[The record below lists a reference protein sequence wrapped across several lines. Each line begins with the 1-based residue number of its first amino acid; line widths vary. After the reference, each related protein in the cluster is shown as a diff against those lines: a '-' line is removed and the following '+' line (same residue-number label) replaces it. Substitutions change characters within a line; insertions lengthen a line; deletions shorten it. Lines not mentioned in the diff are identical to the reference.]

1 MNLASSYL
9 LTMKL
14 SPLPLLLLAAALGA
28 AEVKT
33 DGAAIT
39 QVTVYADRAEVV
51 RTFKG
56 RLEAGEQ
63 TLLFDRLPGA
73 TRLDQLR
80 VEGRGAF
87 TLIDIRPETI
97 QTKEV
102 ANEQVRAL
110 QDALKAQDLR
120 QQALNQTEAR
130 LTFQKSA
137 LDKMLARLTT
147 AGKESANPEMDPLK
161 WAAFLDFQDKQL
173 AEVDR
178 QILALQA
185 DREAVRA
192 EIDRLNRELGAL
204 RGNERRSRLLAKV
217 NLDVRQAGEV
227 EVNLSYLVRGP
238 SWSPSYD
245 MRADTKAKTLD
256 VTYHAEVR
264 QATGEDWR
272 GVSLRLSTAQ
282 PGLAGRE
289 PKMDPW
295 FLTKAEP
302 VLVGGVAG
310 KGFGGGLGAAT
321 GTADN
326 RFQMFNEV
334 SLMANGVALDG
345 IEREKLDKRMEAM
358 DERRASVRT
367 GGTAATFVIDRPSD
381 ILADNKPVQV
391 TVMRESFPAYFRH
404 TCVPKLSPFVYLKT
418 KAVNRTD
425 FTFLPGPTAVFLD
438 GAFVAQ
444 ANLDLVPSGQD
455 FWTYLGVDQG
465 VSVERK
471 VLARREETTGVFGKK
486 TLRTVFDQVFKLK
499 NGKATDIEL
508 VLWDQVPASNHE
520 DIKVVFEEPRYE
532 KDTDDL
538 KLNESK
544 FLEWR
549 LPLKA
554 GAKQDLPFR
563 FAVERPCDV
572 QVVGL

>member
-1 MNLASSYL
+1 VNPATLFL

-63 TLLFDRLPGA
+63 TLVFDRLPGA

-87 TLIDIRPETI
+87 TLVDIRPETI

-102 ANEQVRAL
+102 ANAQVRAL

-178 QILALQA
+178 QLLALQT

-192 EIDRLNRELGAL
+192 EVDRLNRELGAL

-245 MRADTKAKTLD
+245 MRADTKAKTLE
-256 VTYHAEVR
+256 VTYRAEVR
-264 QATGEDWR
+264 QATGEDWL

-295 FLTKAEP
+295 FLTKAEA
-302 VLVGGVAG
+302 VAFAG
-310 KGFGGGLGAAT
+310 TVSGGLVVNGR
-321 GTADN
+321 ADN
-326 RFQMFNEV
+326 RIQMFNEV
-334 SLMANGVALDG
+334 KLMGNSMTISGVASSDPL
-345 IEREKLDKRMEAM
+345 KRMEAM
-358 DERRASVRT
+358 DERRASVQA
-367 GGTAATFVIDRPSD
+367 GGTAATFVIDRKSD
-381 ILADNKPVQV
+381 ILADNKPAQV

-404 TCVPKLSPFVYLKT
+404 TCVPKLSPFVYLKA
-418 KAVNRTD
+418 KAVNKTG

-563 FAVERPCDV
+563 FAVERPEDI

>member
-1 MNLASSYL
+1 
-9 LTMKL
+9 MKL
-14 SPLPLLLLAAALGA
+14 SPLPLLLLASALGA

-63 TLLFDRLPGA
+63 TLVFDRLPGA

-87 TLIDIRPETI
+87 TLVDIRPETI

-102 ANEQVRAL
+102 ANAQVRAL

-161 WAAFLDFQDKQL
+161 WAAFLDFQDKHL

-178 QILALQA
+178 QLLALQA

-192 EIDRLNRELGAL
+192 EVDRLNRELGAL

-245 MRADTKAKTLD
+245 MRADTKAKTLE
-256 VTYHAEVR
+256 VTYRAEVR
-264 QATGEDWR
+264 QATGEDWQ

-295 FLTKAEP
+295 FLTKAEA
-302 VLVGGVAG
+302 VAFAGTVNGGLVG
-310 KGFGGGLGAAT
+310 KDR
-321 GTADN
+321 ADN

-334 SLMANGVALDG
+334 QVMGNSMTISGVAGSGTL
-345 IEREKLDKRMEAM
+345 KRMEAM
-358 DERRASVRT
+358 DERRASVQA
-367 GGTAATFVIDRPSD
+367 GGTAATFVIDRKSD
-381 ILADNKPVQV
+381 ILADNKPAQV

-418 KAVNRTD
+418 KAVNKTG

-563 FAVERPCDV
+563 FAVERPEDI

>member
-1 MNLASSYL
+1 
-9 LTMKL
+9 
-14 SPLPLLLLAAALGA
+14 
-28 AEVKT
+28 
-33 DGAAIT
+33 
-39 QVTVYADRAEVV
+39 
-51 RTFKG
+51 
-56 RLEAGEQ
+56 
-63 TLLFDRLPGA
+63 
-73 TRLDQLR
+73 
-80 VEGRGAF
+80 
-87 TLIDIRPETI
+87 
-97 QTKEV
+97 
-102 ANEQVRAL
+102 
-110 QDALKAQDLR
+110 
-120 QQALNQTEAR
+120 
-130 LTFQKSA
+130 

-178 QILALQA
+178 QVLALQA

-192 EIDRLNRELGAL
+192 EVDRLNRELAAL

-227 EVNLSYLVRGP
+227 EVHLSYLVRGP

-256 VTYHAEVR
+256 VTYRAEVR
-264 QATGEDWR
+264 QATGEDWK

-282 PGLAGRE
+282 PGLQGRE
-289 PKMDPW
+289 PRMDPW

-302 VLVGGVAG
+302 MVFA
-310 KGFGGGLGAAT
+310 GGLTELRQDANGRARE
-321 GTADN
+321 G
-326 RFQMFNEV
+326 QMFNDIRPMGNRF
-334 SLMANGVALDG
+334 STADANDFQALA
-345 IEREKLDKRMEAM
+345 KQMKVMEQG
-358 DERRASVRT
+358 RAQVQA
-367 GGTAATFVIDRPSD
+367 GGTAATFVIERPSD
-381 ILADNKPVQV
+381 ILADNKPAQV

-404 TCVPKLSPFVYLKT
+404 TCVPKLSPFVFLKT
-418 KAVNRTD
+418 KAVNKTD

-444 ANLDLVPSGQD
+444 ANLDLVPS
-455 FWTYLGVDQG
+455 
-465 VSVERK
+465 S
-471 VLARREETTGVFGKK
+471 GVFGKK

-538 KLNESK
+538 KMNESK

-563 FAVERPCDV
+563 FAVERPEDV
-572 QVVGL
+572 QVIGL

>member
-1 MNLASSYL
+1 MNPATLSL

-63 TLLFDRLPGA
+63 TLVFDRLPGA

-87 TLIDIRPETI
+87 TLVDIRPETI

-102 ANEQVRAL
+102 ANAQVRAL

-178 QILALQA
+178 QLLALQT

-192 EIDRLNRELGAL
+192 EVDRLNRELGAL

-245 MRADTKAKTLD
+245 MRADTKAKTLE
-256 VTYHAEVR
+256 VTYRAEVR

-295 FLTKAEP
+295 FLTKAEA
-302 VLVGGVAG
+302 VAFAG
-310 KGFGGGLGAAT
+310 TVSGGLVVNGR
-321 GTADN
+321 ADN

-334 SLMANGVALDG
+334 QVMGNSMTTSGLAGSDPL
-345 IEREKLDKRMEAM
+345 KRMEAM
-358 DERRASVRT
+358 DERRASVQA
-367 GGTAATFVIDRPSD
+367 GGTAATFVIDRKSD
-381 ILADNKPVQV
+381 ILADNKPAQV

-404 TCVPKLSPFVYLKT
+404 TCVPKLSPFVYLKA
-418 KAVNRTD
+418 KAVNKTG

-544 FLEWR
+544 VLEWR
-549 LPLKA
+549 LPLQA

-563 FAVERPCDV
+563 FAVERPEDI

>member
-1 MNLASSYL
+1 MNPATLSL

-63 TLLFDRLPGA
+63 TLVFDRLPGA

-87 TLIDIRPETI
+87 TLVDIRPETI

-102 ANEQVRAL
+102 ANAQVRAL

-178 QILALQA
+178 QLLALQT

-192 EIDRLNRELGAL
+192 EVDRLNRELGAL

-245 MRADTKAKTLD
+245 MRADTKAKTLE
-256 VTYHAEVR
+256 VTYRAEVR
-264 QATGEDWR
+264 QATGEDWQ

-295 FLTKAEP
+295 FLTKAEA
-302 VLVGGVAG
+302 VAFAG
-310 KGFGGGLGAAT
+310 TVSGGLVVNGRAE
-321 GTADN
+321 N
-326 RFQMFNEV
+326 RIQMFNEV
-334 SLMANGVALDG
+334 KLMGNFMTTSGVAGSDPL
-345 IEREKLDKRMEAM
+345 KRMEAM
-358 DERRASVRT
+358 DERRASVQA
-367 GGTAATFVIDRPSD
+367 GGTAATFVIDRKSD
-381 ILADNKPVQV
+381 ILADNKPAQV

-418 KAVNRTD
+418 KAINKTG

-563 FAVERPCDV
+563 FAVERPEDI

>member
-1 MNLASSYL
+1 MNPATLSL
-9 LTMKL
+9 LTMQL

-63 TLLFDRLPGA
+63 TLVFDRLPGA

-87 TLIDIRPETI
+87 TLVDIRPETV

-178 QILALQA
+178 QLLSLQA

-192 EIDRLNRELGAL
+192 EVDRLNRELGAL

-245 MRADTKAKTLD
+245 MRADTKAKTLE
-256 VTYHAEVR
+256 VTYRAEVR
-264 QATGEDWR
+264 QATGEDWQ

-295 FLTKAEP
+295 FLTKAEA
-302 VLVGGVAG
+302 VAFAG
-310 KGFGGGLGAAT
+310 TVTGGLVVNGR
-321 GTADN
+321 ADN

-334 SLMANGVALDG
+334 QLMSNSMTTSGVAGGGTL
-345 IEREKLDKRMEAM
+345 KRMEAM
-358 DERRASVRT
+358 DERRASVQA
-367 GGTAATFVIDRPSD
+367 GGTAATFVIDRKSD
-381 ILADNKPVQV
+381 ILADNKPAQV

-418 KAVNRTD
+418 KAVNKTG

-563 FAVERPCDV
+563 FAVERPEDI

>member
-1 MNLASSYL
+1 
-9 LTMKL
+9 MKL
-14 SPLPLLLLAAALGA
+14 TPTLLLLTAALWA

-63 TLLFDRLPGA
+63 TLVFDRLPGA

-87 TLIDIRPETI
+87 TLVDIRPETI

-102 ANEQVRAL
+102 ANAQVRAL

-178 QILALQA
+178 QLLALQA

-192 EIDRLNRELGAL
+192 EVDRLNRELGAL

-245 MRADTKAKTLD
+245 MRADTKAKTLE
-256 VTYHAEVR
+256 VTYRAEVR
-264 QATGEDWR
+264 QATGEDWQ

-295 FLTKAEP
+295 FLTKAEA
-302 VLVGGVAG
+302 VAFAG
-310 KGFGGGLGAAT
+310 TVTGGLVVNGR
-321 GTADN
+321 ADN

-334 SLMANGVALDG
+334 QVMGNSMTISGVAGGGTL
-345 IEREKLDKRMEAM
+345 KRMEAM
-358 DERRASVRT
+358 DERRASVQA
-367 GGTAATFVIDRPSD
+367 GGTAATFVIDRKSD
-381 ILADNKPVQV
+381 ILADNKPAQV

-418 KAVNRTD
+418 KAVNKTG

-563 FAVERPCDV
+563 FAVERPEDI

>member
-1 MNLASSYL
+1 MKPNILIFN
-9 LTMKL
+9 MKL
-14 SPLPLLLLAAALGA
+14 TPTLLLLAAALGA
-28 AEVKT
+28 AEVQT
-33 DGAAIT
+33 DGAPIT
-39 QVTVYADRAEVV
+39 RVTVYADRAEVV

-63 TLLFDRLPGA
+63 TLVFDRLPGA

-80 VEGRGAF
+80 VEGRGKF
-87 TLIDIRPETI
+87 TLLDIRPETV
-97 QTKEV
+97 QTKEI
-102 ANEQVRAL
+102 ANAQVRAL

-178 QILALQA
+178 QVLALQA

-192 EIDRLNRELGAL
+192 EVDRLNRELAAL

-227 EVNLSYLVRGP
+227 EVHLSYLVRGP

-256 VTYHAEVR
+256 VTYRAEVR
-264 QATGEDWR
+264 QATGEDWK

-282 PGLAGRE
+282 PGLQGRE
-289 PKMDPW
+289 PRMDPW

-302 VLVGGVAG
+302 MVFA
-310 KGFGGGLGAAT
+310 GGLTELRQDANGRARE
-321 GTADN
+321 G
-326 RFQMFNEV
+326 QMFNDIRPMGNRF
-334 SLMANGVALDG
+334 STADANDFQALA
-345 IEREKLDKRMEAM
+345 KQMKVMEQG
-358 DERRASVRT
+358 RAQVQA
-367 GGTAATFVIDRPSD
+367 GGTAATFVIERPSD
-381 ILADNKPVQV
+381 ILADNKPAQV

-404 TCVPKLSPFVYLKT
+404 TCVPKLSPFVFLKT
-418 KAVNRTD
+418 KAVNKTD

-455 FWTYLGVDQG
+455 FWTYLGVDQS

-471 VLARREETTGVFGKK
+471 ELARREESSGVFGKK

-538 KLNESK
+538 KMNESK

-563 FAVERPCDV
+563 FAVERPEDV
-572 QVVGL
+572 QVIGL

>member
-1 MNLASSYL
+1 MNPATLSL
-9 LTMKL
+9 LNMKL

-63 TLLFDRLPGA
+63 TLVFDRLPGA

-87 TLIDIRPETI
+87 TLVDIRPETI

-102 ANEQVRAL
+102 ANAQVRAL

-178 QILALQA
+178 QLLALQT
-185 DREAVRA
+185 DREAVRV
-192 EIDRLNRELGAL
+192 EVDRLNRELGAL

-245 MRADTKAKTLD
+245 MRADTKAKTLE
-256 VTYHAEVR
+256 VTYRAEVR
-264 QATGEDWR
+264 QATGEDWQ

-295 FLTKAEP
+295 FLTKAEA
-302 VLVGGVAG
+302 VAFAG
-310 KGFGGGLGAAT
+310 TVSGGLVVNGRAE
-321 GTADN
+321 N
-326 RFQMFNEV
+326 RIQMFNEV
-334 SLMANGVALDG
+334 KLMGNSMTTSGVAGSDPL
-345 IEREKLDKRMEAM
+345 KRMEAM
-358 DERRASVRT
+358 DERRASVQAS
-367 GGTAATFVIDRPSD
+367 GTAATFVIDRKSD
-381 ILADNKPVQV
+381 ILADNKPAQV

-404 TCVPKLSPFVYLKT
+404 TCVPKLSPFVYLKA
-418 KAVNRTD
+418 KAVNKTG

-563 FAVERPCDV
+563 FAVERPEDI

>member
-1 MNLASSYL
+1 MNPATLSL

-63 TLLFDRLPGA
+63 TLVFDRLPGA

-87 TLIDIRPETI
+87 TLVDIRPETI

-102 ANEQVRAL
+102 ANAQVRAL

-178 QILALQA
+178 QLLALQT

-192 EIDRLNRELGAL
+192 EVDRLNRELGAL

-245 MRADTKAKTLD
+245 MRADTKAKTLE
-256 VTYHAEVR
+256 VTYRAEVR
-264 QATGEDWR
+264 QATGEDWQ

-295 FLTKAEP
+295 FLTKAEA
-302 VLVGGVAG
+302 VAFAG
-310 KGFGGGLGAAT
+310 TVSGGLVVNGRAE
-321 GTADN
+321 N
-326 RFQMFNEV
+326 RIQMFNEV
-334 SLMANGVALDG
+334 KLMGNSMTTSGVAGSDPL
-345 IEREKLDKRMEAM
+345 KRMEAM
-358 DERRASVRT
+358 DERRASVQA
-367 GGTAATFVIDRPSD
+367 GGTAATFVIDRKSD
-381 ILADNKPVQV
+381 ILADNKPAQV

-418 KAVNRTD
+418 KAINKTG

-563 FAVERPCDV
+563 FAVERPEDI

>member
-1 MNLASSYL
+1 MNPATLSL

-63 TLLFDRLPGA
+63 TLVFDRLPGA

-87 TLIDIRPETI
+87 TLVDIRPETI

-102 ANEQVRAL
+102 ANAQVRAL

-178 QILALQA
+178 QLLALQT

-192 EIDRLNRELGAL
+192 EVDRLNRELGAL

-245 MRADTKAKTLD
+245 MRADTKAKTLE
-256 VTYHAEVR
+256 VTYRAEVR

-295 FLTKAEP
+295 FLTKAEA
-302 VLVGGVAG
+302 VAFAG
-310 KGFGGGLGAAT
+310 TVSGGLVVNGRAE
-321 GTADN
+321 N
-326 RFQMFNEV
+326 RIQMFNEV
-334 SLMANGVALDG
+334 QVMGNSMTTSGVAGSDPL
-345 IEREKLDKRMEAM
+345 KRMEAM
-358 DERRASVRT
+358 DERRASVQAS
-367 GGTAATFVIDRPSD
+367 GTAATFVIDRKSD
-381 ILADNKPVQV
+381 ILADNKPAQV

-418 KAVNRTD
+418 KAVNKTG

-563 FAVERPCDV
+563 FAVERPEDI

>member
-1 MNLASSYL
+1 MNPATLSL

-63 TLLFDRLPGA
+63 TLVFDRLPGA

-87 TLIDIRPETI
+87 TLVDIRPETI

-102 ANEQVRAL
+102 ANAQVRAL

-178 QILALQA
+178 QLLALQT

-192 EIDRLNRELGAL
+192 EVDRLNRELGAL

-245 MRADTKAKTLD
+245 MRADTKAKTLE
-256 VTYHAEVR
+256 VTYRAEVR
-264 QATGEDWR
+264 QATGEDWQ

-295 FLTKAEP
+295 FLTKAEA
-302 VLVGGVAG
+302 VAFAG
-310 KGFGGGLGAAT
+310 TVSGGLVVNGRAE
-321 GTADN
+321 N
-326 RFQMFNEV
+326 RIQMFNEV
-334 SLMANGVALDG
+334 KLMGNSMTTSGLAGSDPL
-345 IEREKLDKRMEAM
+345 KRMEAM
-358 DERRASVRT
+358 DERRASVQA
-367 GGTAATFVIDRPSD
+367 GGTAATFVIDRKSD
-381 ILADNKPVQV
+381 ILADNKPAQV

-404 TCVPKLSPFVYLKT
+404 TCVPKLSPFVYLKA
-418 KAVNRTD
+418 KAVNKTG

-563 FAVERPCDV
+563 FAVERPEDI

>member
-1 MNLASSYL
+1 MNPATLSL

-63 TLLFDRLPGA
+63 TLVFDRLPGA

-87 TLIDIRPETI
+87 TLVDIRPETI

-102 ANEQVRAL
+102 ANAQVRAL

-178 QILALQA
+178 QLLALQT

-192 EIDRLNRELGAL
+192 EVDRLNRELGAL

-245 MRADTKAKTLD
+245 MRADTKAKTLE
-256 VTYHAEVR
+256 VTYRAEVR
-264 QATGEDWR
+264 QATGEDWQ

-295 FLTKAEP
+295 FLTKAEA
-302 VLVGGVAG
+302 VAFAG
-310 KGFGGGLGAAT
+310 TVSGGLVVNGRAE
-321 GTADN
+321 N
-326 RFQMFNEV
+326 RIQMFNEV
-334 SLMANGVALDG
+334 KLMGNSMTISGVAGSDPL
-345 IEREKLDKRMEAM
+345 KRMEAM
-358 DERRASVRT
+358 DERRASVQA
-367 GGTAATFVIDRPSD
+367 GGTAATFVIDRKSD
-381 ILADNKPVQV
+381 ILADNKPAQV

-404 TCVPKLSPFVYLKT
+404 TCVPKLSPFVYLKA
-418 KAVNRTD
+418 KAVNKTG

-563 FAVERPCDV
+563 FAVERPEDI

>member
-1 MNLASSYL
+1 MNPATLSL

-63 TLLFDRLPGA
+63 TLVFDRLPGA

-87 TLIDIRPETI
+87 TLVDIRPETI

-102 ANEQVRAL
+102 ANAQVRAL

-178 QILALQA
+178 QLLALQT

-192 EIDRLNRELGAL
+192 EVDRLNRELGAL

-245 MRADTKAKTLD
+245 MRADTKAKTLE
-256 VTYHAEVR
+256 VTYRAEVR

-295 FLTKAEP
+295 FLTKAEA
-302 VLVGGVAG
+302 VAFAG
-310 KGFGGGLGAAT
+310 TVSGGLVVNGRAE
-321 GTADN
+321 N
-326 RFQMFNEV
+326 RIQMFNEV
-334 SLMANGVALDG
+334 QLMGNFMTTSGVAGSDPL
-345 IEREKLDKRMEAM
+345 KRMEAM
-358 DERRASVRT
+358 DERRASVQAS
-367 GGTAATFVIDRPSD
+367 GTAATFVIDRKSD
-381 ILADNKPVQV
+381 ILADNKPAQV

-404 TCVPKLSPFVYLKT
+404 TCVPKLSPFVYLKA
-418 KAVNRTD
+418 KAVNKTG

-563 FAVERPCDV
+563 FAVERPEDI

>member
-1 MNLASSYL
+1 MNPATLSL

-63 TLLFDRLPGA
+63 TLVFDRLPGA

-87 TLIDIRPETI
+87 TLVDIRPETI

-102 ANEQVRAL
+102 ANAQVRAL

-178 QILALQA
+178 QLLALQT
-185 DREAVRA
+185 DREAVRV
-192 EIDRLNRELGAL
+192 EVDRLNRELGAL

-245 MRADTKAKTLD
+245 MRADTKAKTLE
-256 VTYHAEVR
+256 VTYRAEVR
-264 QATGEDWR
+264 QATGEDWQ

-295 FLTKAEP
+295 FLTKAEA
-302 VLVGGVAG
+302 VAFAG
-310 KGFGGGLGAAT
+310 TVSGGLVVNGR
-321 GTADN
+321 ADN

-334 SLMANGVALDG
+334 QVMGNSMTTSGLARSDPL
-345 IEREKLDKRMEAM
+345 KRMEAM
-358 DERRASVRT
+358 DERRASVQAS
-367 GGTAATFVIDRPSD
+367 GTAATFVIDRKSD
-381 ILADNKPVQV
+381 ILADNKPAQV

-418 KAVNRTD
+418 KAVNKTG

-563 FAVERPCDV
+563 FAVERPEDI

>member
-1 MNLASSYL
+1 
-9 LTMKL
+9 MKL
-14 SPLPLLLLAAALGA
+14 THTLLLLAAALGA

-63 TLLFDRLPGA
+63 TLVFDRLPGT

-87 TLIDIRPETI
+87 TLVDIRPETI

-102 ANEQVRAL
+102 ANAQVRAL

-178 QILALQA
+178 QLLSLQA

-192 EIDRLNRELGAL
+192 EVDRLNRELGAL

-245 MRADTKAKTLD
+245 MRADTKAKTLE
-256 VTYHAEVR
+256 VTYRAEVR
-264 QATGEDWR
+264 QATGEDWQ

-295 FLTKAEP
+295 FLTKAEA
-302 VLVGGVAG
+302 VAFAG
-310 KGFGGGLGAAT
+310 TVTGGLVVNGR
-321 GTADN
+321 ADN

-334 SLMANGVALDG
+334 QLMGNSMTTSGVAGGGTL
-345 IEREKLDKRMEAM
+345 KRMEAM
-358 DERRASVRT
+358 DERRASVQA
-367 GGTAATFVIDRPSD
+367 GGTAATFVIDRKSD
-381 ILADNKPVQV
+381 ILADNKPAQV

-418 KAVNRTD
+418 KAVNKTG

-563 FAVERPCDV
+563 FAVERPEDI

>member
-1 MNLASSYL
+1 MNPATLSL

-63 TLLFDRLPGA
+63 TLVFDRLPGA

-87 TLIDIRPETI
+87 TLVDIRPETI

-102 ANEQVRAL
+102 ANAQVRAL

-178 QILALQA
+178 QLLALQA

-192 EIDRLNRELGAL
+192 EVDRLNRELGAL

-245 MRADTKAKTLD
+245 MRADTKAKTLE
-256 VTYHAEVR
+256 VTYRAEVR
-264 QATGEDWR
+264 QATGEDWQ

-295 FLTKAEP
+295 FLTKAEA
-302 VLVGGVAG
+302 VAFAG
-310 KGFGGGLGAAT
+310 TVNGGLVVNGR
-321 GTADN
+321 ADN

-334 SLMANGVALDG
+334 QLMGNSMTISGVAGGGTL
-345 IEREKLDKRMEAM
+345 KRMEAM
-358 DERRASVRT
+358 DERRASVQA
-367 GGTAATFVIDRPSD
+367 GGTAATFVIDRKSD
-381 ILADNKPVQV
+381 ILADNKPAQV

-418 KAVNRTD
+418 KAVNKTG

-563 FAVERPCDV
+563 FAVERPEDI

>member
-1 MNLASSYL
+1 MNPATLSL

-63 TLLFDRLPGA
+63 TLVFDRLPGA

-87 TLIDIRPETI
+87 TLVDIRPETI

-102 ANEQVRAL
+102 ANAQVRAL

-178 QILALQA
+178 QLLALQA

-192 EIDRLNRELGAL
+192 EVDRLNRELGAL

-245 MRADTKAKTLD
+245 MRADTKAKTLE
-256 VTYHAEVR
+256 VTYRAEVR
-264 QATGEDWR
+264 QATGEDWQ

-295 FLTKAEP
+295 FLTKAEA
-302 VLVGGVAG
+302 VAFAG
-310 KGFGGGLGAAT
+310 TVTGGLVVNGR
-321 GTADN
+321 ADN

-334 SLMANGVALDG
+334 QLMGNSMTISGVAGGGTL
-345 IEREKLDKRMEAM
+345 KRMEAM
-358 DERRASVRT
+358 DERRASVQA
-367 GGTAATFVIDRPSD
+367 GGTAATFVIDRKSD
-381 ILADNKPVQV
+381 ILADNKPAQV

-418 KAVNRTD
+418 KAVNKTG

-563 FAVERPCDV
+563 FAVERPEDI

>member
-1 MNLASSYL
+1 
-9 LTMKL
+9 MKL
-14 SPLPLLLLAAALGA
+14 TPTLLLLAAALGA
-28 AEVKT
+28 AEVQT
-33 DGAAIT
+33 DGAPIT
-39 QVTVYADRAEVV
+39 RVTVYADRAEVV

-63 TLLFDRLPGA
+63 TLVFDRLPGA

-80 VEGRGAF
+80 VEGRGEF
-87 TLIDIRPETI
+87 TLLDIRPETV
-97 QTKEV
+97 QTKEI
-102 ANEQVRAL
+102 ANAQVRAL
-110 QDALKAQDLR
+110 QDALKVQDLR

-178 QILALQA
+178 QVLALQA

-192 EIDRLNRELGAL
+192 EVDRLNRELAAL

-256 VTYHAEVR
+256 VTYRAEVR
-264 QATGEDWR
+264 QATGEDWK

-282 PGLAGRE
+282 PGLQGRE
-289 PKMDPW
+289 PRMDPW

-302 VLVGGVAG
+302 MVFA
-310 KGFGGGLGAAT
+310 GGLTELRQDANGRARE
-321 GTADN
+321 GQMFNDIRPMDN
-326 RFQMFNEV
+326 RFSTADANDFQALAKQMK
-334 SLMANGVALDG
+334 A
-345 IEREKLDKRMEAM
+345 MEQG
-358 DERRASVRT
+358 RAQVQA
-367 GGTAATFVIDRPSD
+367 GGTAATFVIERPSD
-381 ILADNKPVQV
+381 ILADNKPAQV

-404 TCVPKLSPFVYLKT
+404 TCVPKLSPFVFLKT
-418 KAVNRTD
+418 KAVNKTD

-471 VLARREETTGVFGKK
+471 ELARREESSGVFGKK

-532 KDTDDL
+532 KDTDNL
-538 KLNESK
+538 KMNESK

-563 FAVERPCDV
+563 FAVERPEDV

>member
-1 MNLASSYL
+1 MKPTL
-9 LTMKL
+9 LIFNMKL
-14 SPLPLLLLAAALGA
+14 TPTLLLLAAALGA

-33 DGAAIT
+33 DGAPIT
-39 QVTVYADRAEVV
+39 RVTVYADRAEVV

-63 TLLFDRLPGA
+63 TLVFDRLPGA

-80 VEGRGAF
+80 VEGRGEF
-87 TLIDIRPETI
+87 TLLDIRPETV
-97 QTKEV
+97 QTKEI
-102 ANEQVRAL
+102 ANAQVRAL

-178 QILALQA
+178 QVLALQA

-192 EIDRLNRELGAL
+192 EVDRLNRELAAL

-227 EVNLSYLVRGP
+227 EVHLSYLVRGP

-256 VTYHAEVR
+256 VTYRAEVR
-264 QATGEDWR
+264 QATGEDWK

-282 PGLAGRE
+282 PGLQGRE
-289 PKMDPW
+289 PRMDPW

-302 VLVGGVAG
+302 MVLA
-310 KGFGGGLGAAT
+310 GGLIAGRQDAGGRARE
-321 GTADN
+321 G
-326 RFQMFNEV
+326 QMFNDIRP
-334 SLMANGVALDG
+334 MGNAFATADANDFQALA
-345 IEREKLDKRMEAM
+345 KQMKAMEQG
-358 DERRASVRT
+358 RAQVQA
-367 GGTAATFVIDRPSD
+367 GGTAATFVIERPSD
-381 ILADNKPVQV
+381 ILADNKPAQV
-391 TVMRESFPAYFRH
+391 TVMRDSFPAYFRH
-404 TCVPKLSPFVYLKT
+404 TCVPKLSPFVFLKT
-418 KAVNRTD
+418 KAVNKTD

-471 VLARREETTGVFGKK
+471 ELARREESSGVFGKK

-538 KLNESK
+538 KMNESK

-563 FAVERPCDV
+563 FAVERPEDV

>member
-1 MNLASSYL
+1 
-9 LTMKL
+9 MKTT
-14 SPLPLLLLAAALGA
+14 PALLLLAATLGA

-33 DGAAIT
+33 DGAPIT

-63 TLLFDRLPGA
+63 TLVFDRLPGA

-110 QDALKAQDLR
+110 LDALKAQDLR
-120 QQALNQTEAR
+120 NQALTQTEAR
-130 LTFQKSA
+130 LAFQRAA

-161 WAAFLDFQDKQL
+161 WAAFLDFQDKQATDL
-173 AEVDR
+173 DR
-178 QILALQA
+178 QALALQA

-192 EIDRLNRELGAL
+192 EVDRLNRELGAL

-217 NLDVRQAGEV
+217 NLDVREAGEV
-227 EVNLSYLVRGP
+227 EVQLSYLVRGP

-245 MRADTKAKTLD
+245 MRADTRDKSLE

-264 QATGEDWR
+264 QATGEDWK
-272 GVSLRLSTAQ
+272 GVALRLSTAQ
-282 PGLAGRE
+282 PGLQGRE
-289 PKMDPW
+289 PRLDPW
-295 FLTKAEP
+295 FLAKAEFTP
-302 VLVGGVAG
+302 TDTSG
-310 KGFGGGLGAAT
+310 GFGRDRGS
-321 GTADN
+321 ADN
-326 RFQMFNEV
+326 RFQMFNEIQA
-334 SLMANGVALDG
+334 MGNGMKASAVATAG
-345 IEREKLDKRMEAM
+345 GVVIEKRMEAM
-358 DERRASVRT
+358 DAARAKVQA
-367 GGTAATFVIDRPSD
+367 GGTAATFLIERKSD
-381 ILADNKPVQV
+381 ILADNKPAQV
-391 TVMRESFPAYFRH
+391 TVMRAAFPAYFRH

-418 KAVNRTD
+418 KATNKTD

-444 ANLDLVPSGQD
+444 ANLDLVPSGQE

-471 VLARREETTGVFGKK
+471 ELARREETTGVFGKK

-499 NGKATDIEL
+499 NGKATDVEL

-538 KLNESK
+538 KMNESK

-563 FAVERPCDV
+563 FAVERPEDV

>member
-1 MNLASSYL
+1 
-9 LTMKL
+9 MKL
-14 SPLPLLLLAAALGA
+14 TPTLLLLAAALGA
-28 AEVKT
+28 ADVKT
-33 DGAAIT
+33 DGAPIT
-39 QVTVYADRAEVV
+39 RVTVYADRAEVV

-63 TLLFDRLPGA
+63 TLVFDRLPGA

-80 VEGRGAF
+80 VEGRGEF
-87 TLIDIRPETI
+87 TLLDIRPETV
-97 QTKEV
+97 QTKEI
-102 ANEQVRAL
+102 ANAQVRAL

-178 QILALQA
+178 QVLALQA

-192 EIDRLNRELGAL
+192 EVDRLNRELAAL

-227 EVNLSYLVRGP
+227 ELHLSYLVRGP

-256 VTYHAEVR
+256 VTYRAEVR
-264 QATGEDWR
+264 QATGEDWK

-282 PGLAGRE
+282 PGLQGRE
-289 PKMDPW
+289 PRMDPW

-302 VLVGGVAG
+302 MVFA
-310 KGFGGGLGAAT
+310 GGLTELRQDANGRARE
-321 GTADN
+321 G
-326 RFQMFNEV
+326 QMFNEIRPMDNRF
-334 SLMANGVALDG
+334 STADANDFQTLA
-345 IEREKLDKRMEAM
+345 KQMKAMEQG
-358 DERRASVRT
+358 RAQVQA
-367 GGTAATFVIDRPSD
+367 GGTAATFVIERPSD
-381 ILADNKPVQV
+381 ILADNKPAQV

-404 TCVPKLSPFVYLKT
+404 TCVPKLSPFVFLKT
-418 KAVNRTD
+418 KAVNKTD

-471 VLARREETTGVFGKK
+471 ELARREESSGVFGKK

-532 KDTDDL
+532 KDTDNL
-538 KLNESK
+538 KMNESK

-563 FAVERPCDV
+563 FAVERPEDV
-572 QVVGL
+572 QVIGL

>member
-1 MNLASSYL
+1 MNPATLSL

-63 TLLFDRLPGA
+63 TLVFDRLPGA

-87 TLIDIRPETI
+87 TLVDIRPETI

-102 ANEQVRAL
+102 ANAQVRAL

-178 QILALQA
+178 QLLALQA

-192 EIDRLNRELGAL
+192 EVDRLNRELGAL

-245 MRADTKAKTLD
+245 MRADTKAKTLE
-256 VTYHAEVR
+256 VTYRAEVR
-264 QATGEDWR
+264 QATGEDWQ

-295 FLTKAEP
+295 FLTKAEA
-302 VLVGGVAG
+302 VAFAG
-310 KGFGGGLGAAT
+310 TVSGGLVVNGRAE
-321 GTADN
+321 N
-326 RFQMFNEV
+326 RIQMFNEV
-334 SLMANGVALDG
+334 KLMGNSMTTSGVAGSDPL
-345 IEREKLDKRMEAM
+345 KRMEAM
-358 DERRASVRT
+358 DERRASVQA
-367 GGTAATFVIDRPSD
+367 GGTAATFVIDRKSD
-381 ILADNKPVQV
+381 ILADNKPAQV

-418 KAVNRTD
+418 KAVNKTG

-563 FAVERPCDV
+563 FAVERPEDI

>member
-1 MNLASSYL
+1 MNPATLSL

-63 TLLFDRLPGA
+63 TLVFDRLPGA

-87 TLIDIRPETI
+87 TLVDIRPETI

-102 ANEQVRAL
+102 ANAQVRAL

-178 QILALQA
+178 QLLALQT

-192 EIDRLNRELGAL
+192 EVDRLNRELGAL

-245 MRADTKAKTLD
+245 MRADTKAKTLE
-256 VTYHAEVR
+256 VTYRAEVR
-264 QATGEDWR
+264 QATGEDWQ

-295 FLTKAEP
+295 FLTKAEA
-302 VLVGGVAG
+302 VAFAG
-310 KGFGGGLGAAT
+310 TVSGGLVVNGR
-321 GTADN
+321 ADN

-334 SLMANGVALDG
+334 QVMGNSMTTSGLAGSDPL
-345 IEREKLDKRMEAM
+345 KRMEAM
-358 DERRASVRT
+358 DERRASVQA
-367 GGTAATFVIDRPSD
+367 GGTAATFVIDRKSD
-381 ILADNKPVQV
+381 ILADNKPAQV

-404 TCVPKLSPFVYLKT
+404 TCVPKLSPFVYLKA
-418 KAVNRTD
+418 KAVNKTG

-563 FAVERPCDV
+563 FAVERPEDI

>member
-1 MNLASSYL
+1 MQ
-9 LTMKL
+9 L

-63 TLLFDRLPGA
+63 TLVFDRLPGA

-87 TLIDIRPETI
+87 TLVDIRPETV

-178 QILALQA
+178 QLLSLQA

-192 EIDRLNRELGAL
+192 EVDRLNRELGAL

-245 MRADTKAKTLD
+245 MRADTKAKTLE
-256 VTYHAEVR
+256 VTYRAEVR

-295 FLTKAEP
+295 FLTKAEA
-302 VLVGGVAG
+302 VAFAG
-310 KGFGGGLGAAT
+310 TVTGGLAVNGR
-321 GTADN
+321 ADN

-334 SLMANGVALDG
+334 QLMGNSMTTSGVAGGGTL
-345 IEREKLDKRMEAM
+345 KRMEAM
-358 DERRASVRT
+358 DERRASVQA
-367 GGTAATFVIDRPSD
+367 GGTAATFVIDRKSD
-381 ILADNKPVQV
+381 ILADNKPAQV

-418 KAVNRTD
+418 KAVNKTG

-563 FAVERPCDV
+563 FAVERPEDI

>member
-1 MNLASSYL
+1 
-9 LTMKL
+9 MKL

-63 TLLFDRLPGA
+63 TLVFDRLPGT

-87 TLIDIRPETI
+87 TLVDIRPETI

-102 ANEQVRAL
+102 ANAQVRAL

-178 QILALQA
+178 QLLSLQA

-192 EIDRLNRELGAL
+192 EVDRLNRELGAL

-245 MRADTKAKTLD
+245 MRADTKAKTLE
-256 VTYHAEVR
+256 VTYRAEVR
-264 QATGEDWR
+264 QATGEDWQ

-295 FLTKAEP
+295 FLTKAEA
-302 VLVGGVAG
+302 VAFAG
-310 KGFGGGLGAAT
+310 TVTGGLVVNGR
-321 GTADN
+321 ADN

-334 SLMANGVALDG
+334 QLMGNSMTTSGVAGGGTL
-345 IEREKLDKRMEAM
+345 KRMEAM
-358 DERRASVRT
+358 DERRASVQA
-367 GGTAATFVIDRPSD
+367 GGTAATFVIDRKSD
-381 ILADNKPVQV
+381 ILADNKPAQV

-418 KAVNRTD
+418 KAVNKTG

-563 FAVERPCDV
+563 FAVERPEDI

>member
-1 MNLASSYL
+1 MNPATLSL

-63 TLLFDRLPGA
+63 TLVFDRLPGA

-87 TLIDIRPETI
+87 TLVDIRPETI

-102 ANEQVRAL
+102 ANAQVRAL

-178 QILALQA
+178 QLLALQA

-192 EIDRLNRELGAL
+192 EVDRLNRELGAL

-245 MRADTKAKTLD
+245 MRADTKAKTLE
-256 VTYHAEVR
+256 VTYRAEVR
-264 QATGEDWR
+264 QATGEDWQ

-295 FLTKAEP
+295 FLTKAEA
-302 VLVGGVAG
+302 VAFAGTVNGGLVG
-310 KGFGGGLGAAT
+310 KDR
-321 GTADN
+321 ADN

-334 SLMANGVALDG
+334 QLMGNSMTISGVAGGGTL
-345 IEREKLDKRMEAM
+345 KRMEAM
-358 DERRASVRT
+358 DERRASVQA
-367 GGTAATFVIDRPSD
+367 GGTAATFVIDRKSD
-381 ILADNKPVQV
+381 ILADNKPAQV

-418 KAVNRTD
+418 KAVNKTG

-563 FAVERPCDV
+563 FAVERPEDI

>member
-1 MNLASSYL
+1 MKPNILIFN
-9 LTMKL
+9 MKL
-14 SPLPLLLLAAALGA
+14 TPTLLLLAAALGA

-33 DGAAIT
+33 DGAPIT
-39 QVTVYADRAEVV
+39 RVTVYADRAEVV

-63 TLLFDRLPGA
+63 TLVFDRLPGA

-87 TLIDIRPETI
+87 TLVDIRPETI

-102 ANEQVRAL
+102 ANAQVRAL

-178 QILALQA
+178 QLLSLQA

-192 EIDRLNRELGAL
+192 EVDRLNRELGAL

-245 MRADTKAKTLD
+245 MRADTKAKTLE
-256 VTYHAEVR
+256 VTYRAEVR

-295 FLTKAEP
+295 FLTKAEA
-302 VLVGGVAG
+302 VAFAG
-310 KGFGGGLGAAT
+310 TVTGGLVVNGR
-321 GTADN
+321 ADN

-334 SLMANGVALDG
+334 QVMGNSMTISGVAGGGTL
-345 IEREKLDKRMEAM
+345 KRMEAM
-358 DERRASVRT
+358 DERRASVQA
-367 GGTAATFVIDRPSD
+367 GGTAATFVIDRKSD
-381 ILADNKPVQV
+381 ILADNKPAQV

-418 KAVNRTD
+418 KAVNKTG

-563 FAVERPCDV
+563 FAVERPEDI

>member
-1 MNLASSYL
+1 MKPNILIFN
-9 LTMKL
+9 MKL
-14 SPLPLLLLAAALGA
+14 TPTLLLLAAALGA
-28 AEVKT
+28 AEVQT
-33 DGAAIT
+33 DGAPIT
-39 QVTVYADRAEVV
+39 RVTVYADRAEVV

-63 TLLFDRLPGA
+63 TLVFDRLPGA

-80 VEGRGAF
+80 VEGRGEF
-87 TLIDIRPETI
+87 TLLDIRPETV
-97 QTKEV
+97 QTKEI
-102 ANEQVRAL
+102 ANAQVRAL

-178 QILALQA
+178 QVLALQA

-192 EIDRLNRELGAL
+192 EVDRLNRELAAL

-227 EVNLSYLVRGP
+227 EVHLSYLVRGP

-256 VTYHAEVR
+256 VTYRAEVR
-264 QATGEDWR
+264 QATGEDWK

-282 PGLAGRE
+282 PGLQGRE
-289 PKMDPW
+289 PRMDPW

-302 VLVGGVAG
+302 MVFA
-310 KGFGGGLGAAT
+310 GGLTELRQDANGRARE
-321 GTADN
+321 G
-326 RFQMFNEV
+326 QMFNDIRPMGNRF
-334 SLMANGVALDG
+334 STADANDFQALA
-345 IEREKLDKRMEAM
+345 KQMKVMEQG
-358 DERRASVRT
+358 RAQVQA
-367 GGTAATFVIDRPSD
+367 GGTAATFVIERPSD
-381 ILADNKPVQV
+381 ILADNKPAQV

-404 TCVPKLSPFVYLKT
+404 TCVPKLSPFVFLKT
-418 KAVNRTD
+418 KAVNKTD

-455 FWTYLGVDQG
+455 FWTYLGVDQS

-471 VLARREETTGVFGKK
+471 ELARREESSGVFGKK

-538 KLNESK
+538 KMNESK

-563 FAVERPCDV
+563 FAVERPEDV
-572 QVVGL
+572 QVIGL

>member
-1 MNLASSYL
+1 MKPTL
-9 LTMKL
+9 LIFNMKL
-14 SPLPLLLLAAALGA
+14 TPTLLLLAAALGA

-33 DGAAIT
+33 DGAPIT
-39 QVTVYADRAEVV
+39 RVTVYADRAEVV

-63 TLLFDRLPGA
+63 TLVFDRLPGA

-80 VEGRGAF
+80 VEGRGEF
-87 TLIDIRPETI
+87 TLLDIRPETV
-97 QTKEV
+97 QTKEI
-102 ANEQVRAL
+102 ANAQVRAL

-178 QILALQA
+178 QVLALQA

-192 EIDRLNRELGAL
+192 EVDRLNRELAAL

-227 EVNLSYLVRGP
+227 EVHLSYLVRGP

-256 VTYHAEVR
+256 VTYRAEVR
-264 QATGEDWR
+264 QATGEDWK

-282 PGLAGRE
+282 PGLQGRE
-289 PKMDPW
+289 PRMDPW

-302 VLVGGVAG
+302 MVLA
-310 KGFGGGLGAAT
+310 GGLIAGRWDAGGRARE
-321 GTADN
+321 GQMFNDIRPMDN
-326 RFQMFNEV
+326 RFSTAEANDFQALAKQMK
-334 SLMANGVALDG
+334 A
-345 IEREKLDKRMEAM
+345 MEQG
-358 DERRASVRT
+358 RAQVQA
-367 GGTAATFVIDRPSD
+367 GGTAATFVIARPSD
-381 ILADNKPVQV
+381 ILADNKPAQV

-404 TCVPKLSPFVYLKT
+404 TCVPKLSPFVFLKT
-418 KAVNRTD
+418 KAVNKTD

-471 VLARREETTGVFGKK
+471 ELARREESSGVFGKK

-538 KLNESK
+538 KMNESK

-563 FAVERPCDV
+563 FAVERPEDV

>member
-1 MNLASSYL
+1 MNPATLSL

-63 TLLFDRLPGA
+63 TLVFDRLPGA

-87 TLIDIRPETI
+87 TLVDIRPETI

-102 ANEQVRAL
+102 ANAQVRAL

-178 QILALQA
+178 QLLALQT

-192 EIDRLNRELGAL
+192 EVDRLNRELGAL

-245 MRADTKAKTLD
+245 MRADTKAKTLE
-256 VTYHAEVR
+256 VTYRAEVR

-295 FLTKAEP
+295 FLTKAEA
-302 VLVGGVAG
+302 VAFAG
-310 KGFGGGLGAAT
+310 TVSGGLVVNGRAE
-321 GTADN
+321 N
-326 RFQMFNEV
+326 RIQMFNEV
-334 SLMANGVALDG
+334 KLMGNSMTTSGVAGSDPL
-345 IEREKLDKRMEAM
+345 KRMEAM
-358 DERRASVRT
+358 DERRASVQA
-367 GGTAATFVIDRPSD
+367 GGTAATFVIDRKSD
-381 ILADNKPVQV
+381 ILADNKPAQV

-404 TCVPKLSPFVYLKT
+404 TCVPKLSPFVYLKA
-418 KAVNRTD
+418 KAVNKTG

-563 FAVERPCDV
+563 FAVERPEDI

>member
-1 MNLASSYL
+1 MNPATLFL

-63 TLLFDRLPGA
+63 TLVFDRLPGA

-87 TLIDIRPETI
+87 TLVDIRPETI

-102 ANEQVRAL
+102 ANAQVRAL

-178 QILALQA
+178 QLLALQT

-192 EIDRLNRELGAL
+192 EVDRLNRELGAL

-245 MRADTKAKTLD
+245 MRADTKAKTLE
-256 VTYHAEVR
+256 VTYRAEVR

-295 FLTKAEP
+295 FLTKAEA
-302 VLVGGVAG
+302 VAFAG
-310 KGFGGGLGAAT
+310 TVSGGLVVNGRAE
-321 GTADN
+321 N
-326 RFQMFNEV
+326 RIQMFNEV
-334 SLMANGVALDG
+334 KLMGNSMTTSGVAGSDPL
-345 IEREKLDKRMEAM
+345 KRMEAM
-358 DERRASVRT
+358 DERRASVQA
-367 GGTAATFVIDRPSD
+367 GGTAATFVIDRKSD
-381 ILADNKPVQV
+381 ILADNKPAQV

-404 TCVPKLSPFVYLKT
+404 TCVPKLSPFVYLKA
-418 KAVNRTD
+418 KAVNKTG

-563 FAVERPCDV
+563 FAVERPEDI

>member
-1 MNLASSYL
+1 MQ
-9 LTMKL
+9 L

-63 TLLFDRLPGA
+63 TLVFDRLPGA

-87 TLIDIRPETI
+87 TLVDIRPETV

-178 QILALQA
+178 QLLSLQA

-192 EIDRLNRELGAL
+192 EVDRLNRELGAL

-245 MRADTKAKTLD
+245 MRADTKAKTLE
-256 VTYHAEVR
+256 VTYRAEVR

-295 FLTKAEP
+295 FLTKAEA
-302 VLVGGVAG
+302 VAFAG
-310 KGFGGGLGAAT
+310 TVTGGLVVNGR
-321 GTADN
+321 ADN

-334 SLMANGVALDG
+334 QLMGNSMTTSRVAGDG
-345 IEREKLDKRMEAM
+345 TLKRMEAM
-358 DERRASVRT
+358 DERRASVQA
-367 GGTAATFVIDRPSD
+367 GGTAATFVIDRKSD
-381 ILADNKPVQV
+381 ILADNKPAQV

-418 KAVNRTD
+418 KAVNKTG

-563 FAVERPCDV
+563 FAVERPEDI

>member
-1 MNLASSYL
+1 MNPATLSL

-14 SPLPLLLLAAALGA
+14 SPLPLLLLTAALWA

-63 TLLFDRLPGA
+63 TLVFDRLPGA

-87 TLIDIRPETI
+87 TLVDIRPETI

-102 ANEQVRAL
+102 ANAQVRAL

-178 QILALQA
+178 QLLALQA

-192 EIDRLNRELGAL
+192 EVDRLNRELGAL

-245 MRADTKAKTLD
+245 MRADTKAKTLE
-256 VTYHAEVR
+256 VTYRAEVR
-264 QATGEDWR
+264 QATGEDWQ

-295 FLTKAEP
+295 FLTKAEA
-302 VLVGGVAG
+302 VAFAG
-310 KGFGGGLGAAT
+310 TVTGGLVVNGR
-321 GTADN
+321 ADN

-334 SLMANGVALDG
+334 QVMGNSMTISGVAGGGTL
-345 IEREKLDKRMEAM
+345 KRMEAM
-358 DERRASVRT
+358 DERRASVQA
-367 GGTAATFVIDRPSD
+367 GGTAATFVIDRKSD
-381 ILADNKPVQV
+381 ILADNKPAQV

-418 KAVNRTD
+418 KAVNKTG

-563 FAVERPCDV
+563 FAVERPEDI

>member
-1 MNLASSYL
+1 MNPATLSL

-63 TLLFDRLPGA
+63 TLVFDRLPGA

-87 TLIDIRPETI
+87 TLVDIRPETI

-102 ANEQVRAL
+102 ANAQVRAL

-178 QILALQA
+178 QLLALQT

-192 EIDRLNRELGAL
+192 EVDRLNRELGAL

-245 MRADTKAKTLD
+245 MRADTKAKTLE
-256 VTYHAEVR
+256 VTYRAEVR
-264 QATGEDWR
+264 QATGEDWQ

-295 FLTKAEP
+295 FLTKAEA
-302 VLVGGVAG
+302 VAFAG
-310 KGFGGGLGAAT
+310 TVSGGLVVNGRAE
-321 GTADN
+321 N
-326 RFQMFNEV
+326 RIQMFNEV
-334 SLMANGVALDG
+334 KLMGNSMTISGVAGSDPL
-345 IEREKLDKRMEAM
+345 KRMEAM
-358 DERRASVRT
+358 DERRASVQA
-367 GGTAATFVIDRPSD
+367 GGTAATFVIDRKSD
-381 ILADNKPVQV
+381 ILADNKPAQV

-418 KAVNRTD
+418 KAINKTG

-563 FAVERPCDV
+563 FAVERPEDI

>member
-1 MNLASSYL
+1 MNPATLSL

-63 TLLFDRLPGA
+63 TLVFDRLPGA

-87 TLIDIRPETI
+87 TLVDIRPETI

-102 ANEQVRAL
+102 ANAQVRAL

-178 QILALQA
+178 QLLALQT

-192 EIDRLNRELGAL
+192 EVDRLNRELGAL

-245 MRADTKAKTLD
+245 MRADTKAKTLE
-256 VTYHAEVR
+256 VTYRAEVR

-295 FLTKAEP
+295 FLTKAEA
-302 VLVGGVAG
+302 VAFAG
-310 KGFGGGLGAAT
+310 TVSGGLVVNGR
-321 GTADN
+321 ADN

-334 SLMANGVALDG
+334 QVMGNRMTTSGLAGSDPL
-345 IEREKLDKRMEAM
+345 KRMEAM
-358 DERRASVRT
+358 DERRASVQA
-367 GGTAATFVIDRPSD
+367 GGTAATFVIDRKSD
-381 ILADNKPVQV
+381 ILADNKPAQV

-418 KAVNRTD
+418 KAVNKTG

-563 FAVERPCDV
+563 FAVERPEDI

>member
-1 MNLASSYL
+1 MNPATLSL

-63 TLLFDRLPGA
+63 TLVFDRLPGT

-87 TLIDIRPETI
+87 TLVDIRPETI

-102 ANEQVRAL
+102 ANAQVRAL

-178 QILALQA
+178 QLLALQT

-192 EIDRLNRELGAL
+192 EVDRLNRELGAL

-245 MRADTKAKTLD
+245 MRADTKAKTLE
-256 VTYHAEVR
+256 VTYRAEVR
-264 QATGEDWR
+264 QATGEDWQ

-295 FLTKAEP
+295 FLTKAEA
-302 VLVGGVAG
+302 VAFAG
-310 KGFGGGLGAAT
+310 TVTGGLVVNGR
-321 GTADN
+321 ADN

-334 SLMANGVALDG
+334 QVMGNSMTISGVAGGGTL
-345 IEREKLDKRMEAM
+345 KRMEAM
-358 DERRASVRT
+358 DERRASVQA
-367 GGTAATFVIDRPSD
+367 GGTAATFVIDRKSD
-381 ILADNKPVQV
+381 ILADNKPAQV

-418 KAVNRTD
+418 KAVNKTG

-563 FAVERPCDV
+563 FAVERPEDI

>member
-1 MNLASSYL
+1 
-9 LTMKL
+9 MKNTPAL
-14 SPLPLLLLAAALGA
+14 FLLAATLGA

-33 DGAAIT
+33 DGAPIT

-63 TLLFDRLPGA
+63 TLVFDRLPGA

-110 QDALKAQDLR
+110 LDALKAQDLR
-120 QQALNQTEAR
+120 NQALTQTEAR
-130 LTFQKSA
+130 LAFQRAA

-161 WAAFLDFQDKQL
+161 WAAFLDFQDKQVTDL
-173 AEVDR
+173 DR
-178 QILALQA
+178 QALALQA

-192 EIDRLNRELGAL
+192 EVDRLNRELGAL

-217 NLDVRQAGEV
+217 NLEVREAGEV
-227 EVNLSYLVRGP
+227 EVQLSYLVRGP

-245 MRADTKAKTLD
+245 VRADTREKSLE

-264 QATGEDWR
+264 QATGEDWK
-272 GVSLRLSTAQ
+272 GVALRLSTAQ
-282 PGLAGRE
+282 PGLQGRE
-289 PKMDPW
+289 PRLDPW
-295 FLTKAEP
+295 FLTKAEFTP
-302 VLVGGVAG
+302 TDTAG
-310 KGFGGGLGAAT
+310 AFGRDR

-334 SLMANGVALDG
+334 ATMGNGMKAKNMIVTAG
-345 IEREKLDKRMEAM
+345 GVMIEKRMEAM
-358 DERRASVRT
+358 DESRAKVQA
-367 GGTAATFVIDRPSD
+367 GGTAATFLIERKSD
-381 ILADNKPVQV
+381 ILADNKPAQV
-391 TVMRESFPAYFRH
+391 TVMRAAFPAYFRH

-418 KAVNRTD
+418 KATNKTD

-444 ANLDLVPSGQD
+444 ANLDLVPSGQE

-471 VLARREETTGVFGKK
+471 ELARREETTGVFGKK

-499 NGKATDIEL
+499 NGKATDVEL

-538 KLNESK
+538 KMNESK

-563 FAVERPCDV
+563 FAVERPEDV

>member
-1 MNLASSYL
+1 
-9 LTMKL
+9 MKL
-14 SPLPLLLLAAALGA
+14 TPTLLLLAAALGA
-28 AEVKT
+28 AEVQT
-33 DGAAIT
+33 DGAPIT
-39 QVTVYADRAEVV
+39 RVTVYADRAEVV

-63 TLLFDRLPGA
+63 TLVFDRLPGA

-80 VEGRGAF
+80 VEGRGEF
-87 TLIDIRPETI
+87 TLLDIRPETV
-97 QTKEV
+97 QTKEI
-102 ANEQVRAL
+102 ANAQVRAL
-110 QDALKAQDLR
+110 QDALKVQDLR

-178 QILALQA
+178 QVLALQA

-192 EIDRLNRELGAL
+192 EVDRLNRELAAL

-227 EVNLSYLVRGP
+227 EVHLSYLVRGP

-256 VTYHAEVR
+256 VTYRAEVR
-264 QATGEDWR
+264 QATGEDWK

-282 PGLAGRE
+282 PGLQGRE
-289 PKMDPW
+289 PRMDPW

-302 VLVGGVAG
+302 MVLA
-310 KGFGGGLGAAT
+310 GGLTELRQDANGRARE
-321 GTADN
+321 G
-326 RFQMFNEV
+326 QMFNDIRPMGNRF
-334 SLMANGVALDG
+334 STADANDFQALA
-345 IEREKLDKRMEAM
+345 KQMKAMEQG
-358 DERRASVRT
+358 RAQVQA
-367 GGTAATFVIDRPSD
+367 GGTAATFVIERPSD
-381 ILADNKPVQV
+381 ILADNKPAQV
-391 TVMRESFPAYFRH
+391 TVMRDSFPAYFRH
-404 TCVPKLSPFVYLKT
+404 TCVPKLSPFVFLKT
-418 KAVNRTD
+418 KAVNKTD

-471 VLARREETTGVFGKK
+471 ELARREESSGVFGKK

-532 KDTDDL
+532 KDTDNL
-538 KLNESK
+538 KMNESK

-563 FAVERPCDV
+563 FAVERPEDV